1 MTVLWVLI
9 ETPVLNAVPKEVSR
23 FIRMS
28 RVSTYIN
35 CLGQTEEAFTFY
47 SQAFGHPLVNLTRF
61 SDAGMPLGEDDL
73 QKILHVE
80 LEILGGHMLMGTD
93 MLESAG
99 HVLTVGNNISIN
111 LEPDTKEEA
120 QRIHAALSQG
130 ATEDSGLSDMP
141 WGAYWGSWLDKF
153 GIRWM
158 VNVPN

>member
-1 MTVLWVLI
+1 
-9 ETPVLNAVPKEVSR
+9 
-23 FIRMS
+23 MS

-35 CLGQTEEAFTFY
+35 CLGNTEEAFNFY
-47 SQAFGHPLVNLTRF
+47 AEAFGNPVINLTRF
-61 SDAGMPLGEDDL
+61 ADAGMPLAEDDL
-73 QKILHVE
+73 QKLLHVE

-99 HVLTVGNNISIN
+99 HVLNLGNNISIN

-120 QRIHAALSQG
+120 DHIHAALSQG
-130 ATEDSGLSDMP
+130 AQEDSGLSDMP

-158 VNVPN
+158 INVTNS